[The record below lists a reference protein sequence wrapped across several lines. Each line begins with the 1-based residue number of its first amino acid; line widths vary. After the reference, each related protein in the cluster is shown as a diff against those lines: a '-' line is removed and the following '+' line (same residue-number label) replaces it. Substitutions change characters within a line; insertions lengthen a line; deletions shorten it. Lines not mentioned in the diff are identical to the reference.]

1 MTNWFK
7 ISRKR
12 PSMVDEKCELLLF
25 SYGSEI
31 SEFSNST
38 KIASRGSF
46 QQKVDDGD
54 HESELFFD
62 LGPKIFLPAHCDLE
76 K

>member
-1 MTNWFK
+1 
-7 ISRKR
+7 
-12 PSMVDEKCELLLF
+12 MVDEKCELLLF
-25 SYGSEI
+25 SYGSDI

-54 HESELFFD
+54 HESDIIFRFGAKNLFTST
-62 LGPKIFLPAHCDLE
+62 L
-76 K
+76 